1 MKRES
6 RIKIVGFLIISLT
19 LFFVSTHAYK
29 GIKSLGIT
37 TDEFIYV
44 KNFGSGNEKS
54 LKIYYEKFPP
64 AIMQI
69 SGFGDFPLISSQY
82 NIGYLSSFVLKTIW
96 NFSLDP
102 FYLRFFNLLT
112 FIVCSF
118 VVYVLLSRI
127 FDFWISVLGAI
138 AFQMHIGFI
147 SYIYEM
153 NPIILS
159 FCMFYLALLSSN
171 VRTKVL
177 FLILALHLNTSWFIL
192 FLLIMYVIGRK
203 FFEGVNYKTF
213 GLINFSALVFL
224 VLVPIVILFL
234 HPDLSSLYSGQ
245 IGEKRDP
252 FVEKLR
258 VFIYLFTFPHVIFL
272 NINLISFVISL
283 FLLVSGKIK
292 DEVKEKILLINIVG
306 LIIFV
311 ASLIFLL
318 FVVNDREIVFDRFSR
333 WRKYFSLFTPFS
345 FFPILYIFGR
355 IKKVV
360 GLVLIVFFTV
370 LSLLISSADF
380 SRDPRSEMK
389 GERSEFFL
397 KIGYGSPLQIQG
409 EVTDFLMKNLKD
421 EKILFISAPLSVGFP
436 FVLSEGKLNIDYFV
450 CQQVLGDIQRN
461 IKFIRAR
468 YRAIGFDLSC
478 SAYGISVEDMQKYL
492 EPKEVFKFGEHFV
505 IFFL

>member
-6 RIKIVGFLIISLT
+6 RIKLIGFLIISLT
-19 LFFVSTHAYK
+19 LFFVSIHAYK

-37 TDEFIYV
+37 TGEFIYV

-54 LKIYYEKFPP
+54 FEIYYDDFPP
-64 AIMQI
+64 AVMRIP
-69 SGFGDFPLISSQY
+69 GFGDVSLISSQY
-82 NIGYLSSFVLKTIW
+82 NVGYLSSFVLKTIW
-96 NFSLDP
+96 NLKLDP
-102 FYLRFFNLLT
+102 FYLRLFNLIT
-112 FIVCSF
+112 YIVCSF

-127 FDFWISVLGAI
+127 FDFWISVLGTI

-171 VRTKVL
+171 VRIKVL

-192 FLLIMYVIGRK
+192 FLLIMYFIGRR
-203 FFEGVNYKTF
+203 FFEGMNYKMF
-213 GLINFSALVFL
+213 GLLNFFALVFL
-224 VLVPIVILFL
+224 VLVPILILL
-234 HPDLSSLYSGQ
+234 MHPDLSNLYYGQ
-245 IGEKRDP
+245 LGEKRDT
-252 FVEKLR
+252 FVEKLK

-283 FLLVSGKIK
+283 ILLASGKVRDK
-292 DEVKEKILLINIVG
+292 VKEVILIINITG

-311 ASLIFLL
+311 ASLIFLF

-333 WRKYFSLFTPFS
+333 WRKYFSMFTPFC
-345 FFPILYIFGR
+345 FFPILYVLGR
-355 IKKVV
+355 AKKLV
-360 GLVLIVFFTV
+360 GFVLIVFFIV
-370 LSLLISSADF
+370 LSVLISSADF

-397 KIGYGSPLQIQG
+397 KIGYGSPLQIQK
-409 EVTDFLMKNLKD
+409 EVTNFLIQNLDD
-421 EKILFISAPLSVGFP
+421 EKMLFISAPLSVGFP
-436 FVLSEGKLNIDYFV
+436 YVLSEGKLNIDYFV
-450 CQQVLGDIQRN
+450 CHQVLGNVQRN
-461 IKFIRAR
+461 IKFIRSR

-478 SAYGISVEDMQKYL
+478 SAYGVSFEDMQKYL